1 MADGIQGAVSPRR
14 GRKRMGAS
22 GTTGESAAAMRVL
35 ICDQESEMLE
45 RVARSFEVD
54 VATTKATCIDLMRAN
69 AFDVL
74 VASERLSDGS
84 GLELLSHVATRWP
97 DTLRVLAIEPA
108 RLKIIR
114 GKLGPFRL
122 HATMRYPI
130 DEDELEATL
139 LDLDRLLEERADD
152 APEEAPAAPPPKG
165 APPRPTHRPS
175 VQQSPPKSGAASAP
189 NMLKVQKVQLP
200 QQAAR
205 PSATPTRTPTAVAAK
220 PASLQPRQSAGPAA
234 AARAQ
239 ASAPRENEPG
249 QPVRRRLGNY
259 TPLGAPED
267 EQMRIV
273 ERTFDQTM
281 APLAARAI
289 RTREEA
295 SRPRTSG
302 EKARLFAGQLSR
314 TLRRLLKR

>member
-1 MADGIQGAVSPRR
+1 MS
-14 GRKRMGAS
+14 AS

-35 ICDQESEMLE
+35 ICDQESDMLE
-45 RVARSFEVD
+45 RVARSFDVD

-122 HATMRYPI
+122 HATVRYPI
-130 DEDELEATL
+130 EEDELEATL
-139 LDLDRLLEERADD
+139 LDLDRLLGERAEDLPED
-152 APEEAPAAPPPKG
+152 VPEVPPAPV
-165 APPRPTHRPS
+165 HRPHA
-175 VQQSPPKSGAASAP
+175 QQVRPKPGAASPP
-189 NMLKVQKVQLP
+189 NTLKVQKVQLP
-200 QQAAR
+200 QQSARASAAGTGTR
-205 PSATPTRTPTAVAAK
+205 PAPVAK
-220 PASLQPRQSAGPAA
+220 PAASAAQPPAGTAAPRARPAAGTA
-234 AARAQ
+234 AARTR
-239 ASAPRENEPG
+239 ASVPIDDK
-249 QPVRRRLGNY
+249 PVRRRLGNY

-273 ERTFDQTM
+273 EREFDQAM

-302 EKARLFAGQLSR
+302 EKAKLLAGQVSR